1 MDGDRQMNMNSDPLF
16 DPKALSDDKNN
27 NGASF
32 KFGHRRTMSIGG
44 QPPITF

>member
-1 MDGDRQMNMNSDPLF
+1 MDGDQMNMNSDPLF
-16 DPKALSDDKNN
+16 DPKALSDDKN

-44 QPPITF
+44 QPPIAFT